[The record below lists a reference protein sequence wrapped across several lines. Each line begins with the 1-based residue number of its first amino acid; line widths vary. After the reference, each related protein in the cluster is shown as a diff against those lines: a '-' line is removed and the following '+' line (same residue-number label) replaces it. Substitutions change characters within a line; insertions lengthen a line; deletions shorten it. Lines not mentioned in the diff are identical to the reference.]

1 MIGGWDR
8 DTEQLITSL
17 HDLSQVASQLDSQRV
32 TADASYAASWQV
44 DKYLDYRISSIIPPP
59 LPTYLLPTH
68 TRWLDWSRA
77 IALASKQSNL
87 SSLVLSSRAVP
98 GPLWLNTYL
107 CFNRACVIR
116 SEKLLL

>member
-44 DKYLDYRISSIIPPP
+44 DKYLDYRISSIITPPP
-59 LPTYLLPTH
+59 YLPTYYP
-68 TRWLDWSRA
+68 R
-77 IALASKQSNL
+77 
-87 SSLVLSSRAVP
+87 
-98 GPLWLNTYL
+98 
-107 CFNRACVIR
+107 IR
-116 SEKLLL
+116 VGRIGAAQLRLQVNSPISPV